1 MLNILIRTDASI
13 ALGTGHVMRCLTLAD
28 CLRAAGGEIAFSC
41 RRLPGNLCDLIEMK
55 GYKVHHMANPEDGLA
70 SIDWQEDAAQTKAA
84 LADSAQ
90 ADWLIVD
97 HYGLDRSWES
107 AMRPFVRR
115 IMVIDDLAD
124 RPHDCDVLLDQNF
137 YKKLEHRYEGLVP
150 EYCLRLLGPTYALL
164 RPEFFEARRHL
175 RQRDGL
181 VRRIL
186 VFLGGGDSQNVTSKV
201 IEAIV
206 LTGHPEIALDV
217 VIGSTNP
224 HHEQI
229 AELCSPRRNARL
241 HIQVEN
247 MAALMASADL
257 SIGAGGATTWERCFL
272 GLPTLTVVFADN
284 QEQTTIDL
292 ADTGAIRY
300 IGWAD
305 NVGISELAEAIDDA
319 ISHPEE
325 NVEMGHR
332 AMQVMRDFVHDSQ
345 PQAAAALL
353 QRTDSQ
359 ALRGWD
365 LPVTE

>member
-1 MLNILIRTDASI
+1 
-13 ALGTGHVMRCLTLAD
+13 
-28 CLRAAGGEIAFSC
+28 
-41 RRLPGNLCDLIEMK
+41 MK

-70 SIDWQEDAAQTKAA
+70 TIDWLDDAAQTKAA
-84 LADSAQ
+84 LTDSART
-90 ADWLIVD
+90 DWLIVD

-124 RPHDCDVLLDQNF
+124 RPHDCDVLLDQNY
-137 YKKLEHRYEGLVP
+137 YKNLEHRYEGLVP
-150 EYCLRLLGPTYALL
+150 EHCLKLLGPTYALL

-201 IEAIV
+201 IEAIA
-206 LTGHPEIALDV
+206 LTSHPEIVLDV

-229 AELCSPRRNARL
+229 AALCSLRRNARL

-247 MAALMASADL
+247 MAALMALADL
-257 SIGAGGATTWERCFL
+257 SIGAGGATTWERCLL
-272 GLPTLTVVFADN
+272 GLPTLTVVFAAN

-305 NVGISELAEAIDDA
+305 NVSISELAEAIDDA

-345 PQAAAALL
+345 LQAVAALL

-359 ALRGWD
+359 ALRGRD